1 MQPRYYRIGQI
12 ASTSTRQ
19 GLIAVNPSTIW
30 RWVKYGN
37 FPKPMKLADKVT
49 VWDAREIDVWLANKR
64 GEQPATAPA
73 TTTPP
78 AQAPATKGHSKGLKV
93 AA

>member
-1 MQPRYYRIGQI
+1 MSTTTTRYYRMKRILSDI
-12 ASTSTRQ
+12 
-19 GLIAVNPSTIW
+19 LPVNESTIW
-30 RWVKYGN
+30 RWVKSGK
-37 FPKPMKLADKVT
+37 FPAPFKLADKCT
-49 VWDAREIDVWLANKR
+49 VWNAQEVDAWVRSHQQ